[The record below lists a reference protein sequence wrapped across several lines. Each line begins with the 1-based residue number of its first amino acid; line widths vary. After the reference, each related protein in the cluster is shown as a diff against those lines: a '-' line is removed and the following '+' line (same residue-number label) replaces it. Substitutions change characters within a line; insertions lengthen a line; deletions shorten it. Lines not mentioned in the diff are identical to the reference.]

1 MTPDMR
7 QRTVM
12 QNLSSAEW
20 RPISRLPVA
29 AGPVMLKGIQ
39 RMGWIELRGMN
50 TRREIRLTESGL
62 EAMRA
67 VLR

>member
-7 QRTVM
+7 QRTIM
-12 QNLSSAEW
+12 QNLSLAEW
-20 RPISRLPVA
+20 RPLSGLPVP
-29 AGPVMLKGIQ
+29 AGPVMLTGIH
-39 RMGWIELRGMN
+39 RLGWVEFRGLN
-50 TRREIRLTESGL
+50 SRREIRLTQLGL